1 LLGERRVLEET
12 IMPQGTDTILVTG
25 ATGNQGGAVARA
37 LLANGHKV
45 RAMTRSPEGEAA
57 QALAAQG
64 AEIIQGDLDDP
75 ASLEQALAGVW
86 GVFAVQNTW
95 EAGVE
100 REEEQGKRMAD
111 IAKRQGVRHYVYSS
125 VGSAHR
131 STGIPH
137 FDNKWRVE
145 EVVRSLGF
153 PSHVILR
160 PVFFMENWLSPGFKP
175 GIDQGKLMVGLRPET
190 VLQMIAVEDIGR
202 YGRLAFERHQEL
214 NGQAIDIAGDEL
226 TMPQTAAV
234 LSDVTGRTITF
245 EPVPLEQV
253 RQFSEDFA
261 LMLEWFDEVGYDVDI
276 PALEAQHGIRPT
288 RLREWAERQN
298 WS

>member
-1 LLGERRVLEET
+1 
-12 IMPQGTDTILVTG
+12 MQKDKDTILVTG
-25 ATGNQGGAVARA
+25 ATGNQGGAVARE
-37 LLANGHKV
+37 LLVNGYKV
-45 RAMTRSPEGEAA
+45 KAMTRNPTSGAA

-64 AEIIQGDLDDP
+64 AEIIPADLDNP
-75 ASLEQALAGVW
+75 NSLQKALVGIW

-100 REEEQGKRMAD
+100 REEEQGKR
-111 IAKRQGVRHYVYSS
+111 IAETARRQGVQHYVYSS

-145 EVVRSLGF
+145 ETVRGLGF
-153 PSHVILR
+153 PSYTVLR
-160 PVFFMENWLSPGFKP
+160 PVFFMENWLSPWFKP

-190 VLQMIAVEDIGR
+190 VLQMIAVQDIGT

-214 NGQAIDIAGDEL
+214 NGRAIDIAGDEL
-226 TMPQTAAV
+226 TMPQTAAI
-234 LSDVTGRTITF
+234 LSEITGREITF

-253 RQFSEDFA
+253 REFSEDFA
-261 LMLEWFDEVGYDVDI
+261 LMLEWFDAVGYDANIAV
-276 PALEAQHGIRPT
+276 LEAQYGVRPT
-288 RLREWAERQN
+288 RLREWAKQQN